1 MPGHGRPQAATR
13 LTEAIDPSEQ
23 DDDRLGRR
31 HQPSTP
37 ALARSSRAVA
47 RSMRRAAALDEH
59 ELSGG
64 ARASSRTRIHTIYRA
79 HSYRIPGQRHPTI
92 VAASFLLKETPG
104 GAVIDLMSSHPTLC
118 GRILTRFEEEVAA
131 LGVPASVRSLA
142 VKKARF
148 YLCDRGLQRLRT
160 ELQEMASATSHRAFC
175 SCVPR
180 RIPCT
185 GRGVPPDALLARAS
199 SALPL
204 VQHTPGFLLTTTT
217 YWVRCC
223 CLLAV
228 SARLFR
234 TRADPTGFES

>member
-23 DDDRLGRR
+23 DDDRLGPRY
-31 HQPSTP
+31 QPSTP

-64 ARASSRTRIHTIYRA
+64 ARASSSARIHTIYRA

-118 GRILTRFEEEVAA
+118 GRILSRFEEEVATLKGRGRLKA
-131 LGVPASVRSLA
+131 PESVRRLA

-148 YLCDRGLQRLRT
+148 YLCDRRLHSASEPKCRPWRQRRAIEPSLGARHAESAQAAVSLRT
-160 ELQEMASATSHRAFC
+160 R
-175 SCVPR
+175 
-180 RIPCT
+180 
-185 GRGVPPDALLARAS
+185 
-199 SALPL
+199 SAL
-204 VQHTPGFLLTTTT
+204 G
-217 YWVRCC
+217 
-223 CLLAV
+223 A
-228 SARLFR
+228 A
-234 TRADPTGFES
+234 